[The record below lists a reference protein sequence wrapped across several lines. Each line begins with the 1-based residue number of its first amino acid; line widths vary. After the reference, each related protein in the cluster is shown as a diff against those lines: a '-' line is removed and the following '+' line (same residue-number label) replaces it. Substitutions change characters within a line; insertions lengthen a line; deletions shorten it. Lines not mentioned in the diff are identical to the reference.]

1 MVRSVTVRTT
11 DGRIRER
18 DVRKIVFLEKLNDRD
33 ADVNNTDD
41 EQKHTVVTKERYLLP
56 ILSASKL
63 LTKATP
69 TIICVDEGLLT
80 LWTV

>member
-1 MVRSVTVRTT
+1 MTAMLMQTT
-11 DGRIRER
+11 QMMNKNI
-18 DVRKIVFLEKLNDRD
+18 
-33 ADVNNTDD
+33 
-41 EQKHTVVTKERYLLP
+41 VTKEYYLLP

-69 TIICVDEGLLT
+69 TISCVDEGLLT